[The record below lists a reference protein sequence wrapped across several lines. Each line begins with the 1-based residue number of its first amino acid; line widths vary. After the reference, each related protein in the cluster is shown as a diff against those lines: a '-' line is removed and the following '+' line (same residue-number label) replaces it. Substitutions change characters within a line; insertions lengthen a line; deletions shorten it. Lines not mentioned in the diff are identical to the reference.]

1 LPLVCYL
8 IWRFNLEFHGRA
20 TSLGYR
26 GSEMPILR
34 DSRSIGG
41 AAQGRTDKT
50 IQVQG

>member
-1 LPLVCYL
+1 VPLVCYL
-8 IWRFNLEFHGRA
+8 IWRFNLELRSRVS
-20 TSLGYR
+20 SLGYR